1 MGFMRNC
8 IIRSLKTL
16 QAVHKNG
23 KMPKIMLAWFS
34 ASFYF
39 YIERQLSF
47 GWCDSISR
55 MQHSVCDG
63 EKERSASL
71 HKLINP
77 QRNRSYAPY
86 SAPVLSSLNFSQL
99 FPHLHHRI
107 CWLVYDFCNFQST
120 RLNEFVDLFLIS
132 EILNQLYL
140 HISLISFEFYSI

>member
-1 MGFMRNC
+1 MKNYLKRMGFMRNC

-63 EKERSASL
+63 EKEWSASP
-71 HKLINP
+71 HKPINP
-77 QRNRSYAPY
+77 QRDRSFSSASRARLAFPEFY
-86 SAPVLSSLNFSQL
+86 SIISQ
-99 FPHLHHRI
+99 HLLQQRRI

-120 RLNEFVDLFLIS
+120 KTNLLIC
-132 EILNQLYL
+132 
-140 HISLISFEFYSI
+140 F